1 MIGRIGILMILTA
14 VAKEADTFIKKNG
27 KIGRLSEPTSIYFTT
42 STHHVIMQ

>member
-1 MIGRIGILMILTA
+1 MIGRIGILIILTA

-27 KIGRLSEPTSIYFTT
+27 KIGRHSELTIYFTT